1 MLTKFEID
9 LIYESL
15 SKYADAKLN
24 FDNCVIRTRVIE
36 YCIYSGTRVFLWVKF
51 MKVELSKEEVEL
63 LMQLVD
69 DQLLFSGLI
78 NNSAIESYNLIA
90 QKLNKAIK
98 AIKII

>member
-1 MLTKFEID
+1 MCWCK
-9 LIYESL
+9 
-15 SKYADAKLN
+15 AKS
-24 FDNCVIRTRVIE
+24 DNIVIRTRVIE
-36 YCIYSGTRVFLWVKF
+36 YCTYSGTRVFLWSKE

-90 QKLNKAIK
+90 QKLNEAIK
-98 AIKII
+98 GSG